1 MLKLQPGERAYL
13 TEIKAL
19 STDEN
24 GNERFV
30 GLTPQESVWYQDYL
44 QASFD
49 GTADRA
55 GASEAKYLAL
65 HDRHE
70 EMRRTVLAGDSLMR
84 SHIA

>member
-1 MLKLQPGERAYL
+1 MKLQPGERAYL

-55 GASEAKYLAL
+55 GVSEAKYLAL